1 MSRNIIYAVLAGGA
15 SSRFKKDK
23 RFAQYNGKMLIEY
36 PISVLKQFSD
46 LIYVVVK
53 PKENL
58 SIDAVII
65 NDDFLYGGPVC
76 GIYTLLRNID
86 ADFYV
91 FLVADMP
98 FVNKHMIQQL
108 IQSIDTDH
116 EAYLFKC
123 GEKWNP
129 FPLIL
134 GRGVLNYF
142 NQNDCINESVHN
154 FFKNLNIKYITCD
167 EDMNFA
173 NINTQND
180 YEILT

>member
-1 MSRNIIYAVLAGGA
+1 MNKNIVYTVLAGGA
-15 SSRFKKDK
+15 SSRFRKDK
-23 RFAQYNGKMLIEY
+23 RFAQYKGKMLIEY
-36 PISVLKQFSD
+36 PISILKQFSD
-46 LIYVVVK
+46 ITYVVVK
-53 PKENL
+53 PKEKF
-58 SIDAVII
+58 SIDGVII

-76 GIYTLLRNID
+76 GIYTLMRNVD

-91 FLVADMP
+91 FLVVDMP
-98 FVNKHMIQQL
+98 FVNQHMIQQL
-108 IQSIDTDH
+108 IQSIDINH

-134 GRGVLNYF
+134 ERSAFNYF
-142 NQNDCINESVHN
+142 ARNSCINESVHN
-154 FFKNLNIKYITCD
+154 FFKNLNVKYIACD
-167 EDMNFA
+167 KAMNFA